1 MQSHAWVL
9 QILWKLLVYKN
20 QGGTGANVHGWLLCH
35 VRYHRYELCMEAS
48 AGLAGI
54 RIAAGFKGSRRPRFS
69 MLPDQTHF
77 LEQSGLPCAAALTA
91 FSSLKNHWLWLFSP
105 RWACTLLN
113 YLWSGWAPTS
123 SLACFLHIDPQMHSP
138 RTTASQ
144 SCFSVLSTLVPAVS
158 SCLRSWSSAFPNAR
172 TLMPC
177 IYFILLT

>member
-1 MQSHAWVL
+1 MTIVSCKIPQVWTL
-9 QILWKLLVYKN
+9 
-20 QGGTGANVHGWLLCH
+20 HG
-35 VRYHRYELCMEAS
+35 S
-48 AGLAGI
+48 
-54 RIAAGFKGSRRPRFS
+54 KRRPGWDQNSCWLQRQQVTEVS

-123 SLACFLHIDPQMHSP
+123 SLACFLHIDPQTHSP

-158 SCLRSWSSAFPNAR
+158 RCLRSWRSAFPNAR